1 MNSLKDFLY
10 YNRKTVGIVVLL
22 IILYFLSTIIVK
34 EEKLEEV
41 KEVLPQYFMGDIK
54 GEIEKPGVYKVL
66 EEKRIIDVIELSG
79 GLLSDADITSINL
92 SEKIH
97 DEMIIYIPKKEI
109 EIVKENDSKEEVV
122 QKKDN
127 SVSTKISINT
137 GTKND
142 LMKVKGIGEVKAK
155 SIIDYRMKNGRFKK
169 VEDLMKVKGIG
180 QATFDKIKDYIKL

>member
-41 KEVLPQYFMGDIK
+41 KEVLPQYFMVDIK

>member
-41 KEVLPQYFMGDIK
+41 KEVLPQYFMVDIK

-109 EIVKENDSKEEVV
+109 EIIKENDSKEEVV

-180 QATFDKIKDYIKL
+180 QSTFDKIKDYIKL